1 MQPFRNNRMAGI
13 ITEHEMEMARYCV
26 ARARELGAEASR
38 VSLSKNVLDSVTFFN
53 GEFDKVTHSSDRS
66 VYLYLYVDG
75 RYGTFSTNR
84 LDRDELSAFVRKA
97 VDTVRMLEKDEC
109 RRLPDERRTVKDAV
123 SGIETGIYDESY
135 FDEDMDSRI
144 AKARGMSIFHSLDG
158 DGRFTPISEECEYSD
173 SVDDSWLIDSQG
185 LEARHIETSAG
196 CFCEMNI
203 SDPDGNKYSG
213 YWWDSSFSSRGID
226 MEGCARKALEKVL
239 GQLGPKP
246 SRGGRHRMVVDSTVA
261 SRLVSPLISALNMNA
276 LQQKMSFLGDSLGK
290 KVFPDNLTIMDM
302 ARERG
307 KLGARYFDSEGVA
320 TANVPIVENGVVK
333 IYFTDTYMSA
343 KTGAEPNVEDVSRPC
358 LKPWLNGCADA
369 SGIGLDRILK
379 HCRNGIYVTG
389 FNGGNCNPVTGDY
402 SFGIEGFKFSR
413 GRIVHP
419 VKEMLITGN
428 LLELWNSLEAVGS
441 DARPCTR
448 WQIPT
453 LAFDGVSFSA

>member
-1 MQPFRNNRMAGI
+1 MAGI
-13 ITEHEMEMARYCV
+13 ITEHEMEMARYCI
-26 ARARELGAEASR
+26 ARAKELGASASR
-38 VSLSKNVLDSVTFFN
+38 VSLNKNVLDSVTFFN

-66 VYLYLYVDG
+66 VYLYLYIDG

-84 LDRDELSAFVRKA
+84 LDRDELSAFVKKA

-109 RRLPDERRTVKDAV
+109 RMLPDTGRIARDAA
-123 SGIETGIYDESY
+123 SGLETGLYDEAY
-135 FDEDMDSRI
+135 FNEDMDSRI
-144 AKARGMSIFHSLDG
+144 AKAKGMSIFKILDG
-158 DGRFTPISEECEYSD
+158 KGEFTPISEECEYSD

-196 CFCEMNI
+196 CFCEMNV
-203 SDPDGNKYSG
+203 SGPDGGKYSG
-213 YWWDSSFSSRGID
+213 YWWDSSFSSRRID
-226 MEGCARKALEKVL
+226 MEGCARKALEKVRS
-239 GQLGPKP
+239 QFCPQP

-261 SRLVSPLISALNMNA
+261 SRLVSPLISALNMNS
-276 LQQKMSFLGDSLGK
+276 LQQKMSFLDGSLGK
-290 KVFPDNLTIMDM
+290 RVFPEGLTIMDM
-302 ARERG
+302 ARESGR
-307 KLGARYFDSEGVA
+307 LGARLFDSEGVA

-343 KTGAEPNVEDVSRPC
+343 KTGEKATMEDVSRPC
-358 LKPWLNGCADA
+358 MKPYLKGCGQVQEA
-369 SGIGLDRILK
+369 GLDKILK
-379 HCRNGIYVTG
+379 HCMNGIYVTG

-402 SFGIEGFKFSR
+402 SFGVEGFKFSR